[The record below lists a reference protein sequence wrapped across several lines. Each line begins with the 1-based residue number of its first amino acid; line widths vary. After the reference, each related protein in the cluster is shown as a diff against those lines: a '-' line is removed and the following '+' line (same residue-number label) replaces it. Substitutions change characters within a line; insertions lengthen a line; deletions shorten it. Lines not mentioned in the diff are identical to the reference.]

1 MHTDFINIAQRCYER
16 EASTT
21 DREAH
26 ARTVRRRMDYHL
38 LPHLRQ
44 TSSSG
49 DETLQNLNSALDKF
63 GYVRSKVQRQL
74 HHAFLNA
81 VYLKLNAFACIKLC
95 VGLPF
100 YLW

>member
-1 MHTDFINIAQRCYER
+1 MHDDLITIAQRCYER
-16 EASTT
+16 EASST
-21 DREAH
+21 DREAN
-26 ARTVRRRMDYHL
+26 ARTVRRRIDYHL

-81 VYLKLNAFACIKLC
+81 VYSNPNAHSYNNHC
-95 VGLPF
+95 VGVPI